1 MRHRSVL
8 ATPTVL
14 LLALCACGG
23 SSSSDSSPSGDA
35 GGAGSGSTSG
45 SGGGAASGT
54 SSSDAGGNGSTS
66 GDGGPSALLA
76 QSSVHRDP
84 ASGISSASL
93 AGAVSANNA
102 FAVDLFSRIRSSS
115 GSSNLLTS
123 PVSASLALTMAY
135 AGAAGQTASQMATA
149 LHFGAAAGS
158 IFDGQNALSQAL
170 GGRAAAALASD
181 TQNATENSAP
191 APSPSDY
198 QLQVVNSVWGE
209 QTYSWEAPFLDTL
222 AKSYGTGVYL
232 EDFIHNWD
240 SARQAINAWV
250 STETADK
257 INNLLPSGALDDA
270 TRMVIVNAIHLKLP
284 WASPFE
290 VSATAPG
297 TFTKADGTTVSPSFM
312 NEMLTVPYADDGQA
326 QIIELPLA
334 GQGVAVVIALPHGDL
349 ATYETGAAPSSSGKV
364 STTQGAFPFSVP
376 AQSTPVQLSLPKFTF
391 TSATFSLAT
400 ALEAMGMT
408 QAFDP
413 TAADFSG
420 LCAHPPDG
428 GHLYVKDVLQ
438 KAMMAVQ
445 ETGVEAA
452 AATAVTFDD
461 TAAVLMP
468 TVMTVNRP
476 FLISIVDLTS
486 GAILFAGHIEDP
498 TDAGGP

>member
-8 ATPTVL
+8 AAPTIL
-14 LLALCACGG
+14 LLALCACD
-23 SSSSDSSPSGDA
+23 SSSGDGSPSGDR
-35 GGAGSGSTSG
+35 GPAGSGSN
-45 SGGGAASGT
+45 
-54 SSSDAGGNGSTS
+54 SS
-66 GDGGPSALLA
+66 DGGPSTLLA

-102 FAVDLFSRIRSSS
+102 FAVDLFSRLRSS
-115 GSSNLLTS
+115 SSNLLTS
-123 PVSASLALTMAY
+123 PLSASLALTMAY

-170 GGRAAAALASD
+170 GGRATAALASD
-181 TQNATENSAP
+181 TQNAQEGSAP

-232 EDFIHNWD
+232 ADFIHNWD
-240 SARQAINAWV
+240 SARQTINAWV

-257 INNLLPSGALDDA
+257 INNLLPMGALDDT

-284 WASPFE
+284 WATPFA

-312 NEMLTVPYADDGQA
+312 NETLTLGYADDGQA
-326 QIIELPLA
+326 QIVELPLA
-334 GQGVAVVIALPHGDL
+334 GDDLAVVIALPHGDL
-349 ATYETGAAPSSSGKV
+349 ATYETGAAPSSSGGLM
-364 STTQGAFPFSVP
+364 TTGAFPFSVP
-376 AQSTPVQLSLPKFTF
+376 GPTQNALVTLSLPKFTF
-391 TSATFSLAT
+391 TSATSPLAT
-400 ALEAMGMT
+400 ALKAMGMT

-413 TAADFSG
+413 ASADFSG

-428 GHLYVKDVLQ
+428 GRLYIGDVLQ
-438 KAMMAVQ
+438 KAMIAVQ

-452 AATAVTFDD
+452 AATAVTFED
-461 TAAVLMP
+461 TSAMLMP
-468 TVMTVNRP
+468 PTPIIMTVNRP
-476 FLISIVDLTS
+476 FLISVVDLTS

-498 TDAGGP
+498 TDSGSP